1 MTLGRTHGDG
11 VRHANEV
18 EYRDGERVSTVRRK
32 RKTVAALLA
41 VVLVSALG
49 TGAAVAW
56 HRLAAV
62 PSLIGTAAGRAGS
75 GAAGAI
81 GAPGTAGTPTDTVPL
96 TIVQSVT
103 DYNANGIDDT
113 TDIVA
118 GARKDAQAEPAYDD
132 GYYAGGY
139 PPADRGACTD
149 LVWRAFREAG
159 YDLKAMVDADV
170 AAHPQVYRAVASTPD
185 PNIDFR
191 RTGVL
196 DVFFKRYGQSL
207 TTDPTDH
214 AQWQPGDIVTFETTK
229 HIAVVSDRASRAT
242 GTPYLLHNMGVP
254 GRDNDYLDAPNRMA
268 VSGHYRFDAAKVPA
282 DVLRAWKG

>member
-1 MTLGRTHGDG
+1 MTVGRRRGSG
-11 VRHANEV
+11 IRHAA
-18 EYRDGERVSTVRRK
+18 GEMHGTGSGSTVRRK
-32 RKTVAALLA
+32 TLTALLA
-41 VVLVSALG
+41 TVLAVALVA
-49 TGAAVAW
+49 GAVFAW

-62 PSLIGTAAGRAGS
+62 PALIGAAAGSTDSGAI
-75 GAAGAI
+75 GAAGA
-81 GAPGTAGTPTDTVPL
+81 AGTPTGTVPL
-96 TIVQSVT
+96 PIVQSAT

-113 TDIVA
+113 TDIVD

-170 AAHPQVYRAVASTPD
+170 AAHPQAYRAVASTPD

-229 HIAVVSDRASRAT
+229 HIAVVSDRASRVT

>member
-1 MTLGRTHGDG
+1 MAWKHAKDDGAGHRSASGRDAERGAGRIAAVLVIATLLLLILGGGALAVLGRGG
-11 VRHANEV
+11 
-18 EYRDGERVSTVRRK
+18 
-32 RKTVAALLA
+32 VAALIPRIPKTSGQVAAPQSQPPATTPLA
-41 VVLVSALG
+41 
-49 TGAAVAW
+49 
-56 HRLAAV
+56 
-62 PSLIGTAAGRAGS
+62 
-75 GAAGAI
+75 
-81 GAPGTAGTPTDTVPL
+81 
-96 TIVQSVT
+96 IVKSPT
-103 DYNANGIDDT
+103 DYNGNGIDDT
-113 TDIVA
+113 TDIVI
-118 GARKDAQAEPAYDD
+118 GARKDAEAEPAYDD

-170 AAHPQVYRAVASTPD
+170 AAHPQAYRAVAPKPD

-229 HIAVVSDRASRAT
+229 HIAVVSDRASRVT